1 MTGRDVRV
9 RPPALSRRLLTIAAP
24 REVRGEVVGDH
35 EAEFRRLAAEA
46 GEAGARRWY
55 RAQAAR
61 SAGPLARMRLR
72 RAARALSP
80 AAIRDDLAQA
90 GRWLVR
96 HPRTALVCI
105 GTLGVAMSAALAA
118 TSVLERAVL
127 HPLPF
132 PNADRIVRLW
142 NVGPEMAE
150 GVRSTSLL
158 DVDDWRAA
166 TRTMAAV
173 SAYTPHTPTLT
184 GRGDARRLDAMRVG
198 RDFDRVL
205 GVRAIRGR
213 LFEPSEF
220 IRGSHRSVVLT
231 YGFWMREF
239 GGDPGAIDRS
249 LVLDDEPY
257 RIVGVLEPIA
267 IAYPPPKHDVWM
279 PLIARQG
286 AFWENARETGWVTPI
301 GRLADGVSPSE
312 ARQEL
317 TAIARALALQYPAA
331 SGRRAGID
339 LDLLQDAVS
348 QTSRPVLLL
357 LAAAVVSVLVV
368 AIGNLIN
375 LLLAHGERRRR
386 EFAVRLALGANRS
399 RLRRQVGLEAL
410 LLAGSAGLVALAGAP
425 WMVSAFRALYPG
437 DLPGGA
443 SAWRTPFQIACALGG
458 VAASAALLAWPQRR
472 FTVVASRADALRAT
486 QRVTA
491 GQRRTRAGLIAAQSA
506 LSVVL
511 VVLALVFVR
520 TLQGLAATTP
530 GFDPA
535 GVLVFGI
542 TPSPSRVP
550 SADAASV
557 FFDDTLDAVRRVPG
571 VTSAAF
577 AIAVPF
583 VSSGWSFGVQA
594 PGSSGPPTLVNVNAV
609 SSQFLD
615 TLRLPIV
622 SGRVLTDA
630 EQRGASAI
638 LINEAAAKLLPGD
651 GPAVGRHVSYSG
663 RDWEIVGVIGDA
675 RDGRLDHAGRPWLV
689 LPWKQAGK
697 RPETMIVR
705 TAGDPLATVPA
716 VAAAIH
722 AIDPAV
728 PLAGLTRLSDVVDE
742 SVAAE
747 RFRAVVVSGLGMVA
761 AILAAIGAYSVTAFA
776 VARQERENGVRLA
789 LGESTAALWRRVVLS
804 AMTPAAIG
812 AAAGLAVA
820 WIAARWVQALLFNVD
835 ARDPLTLAAAAGA
848 VVALAGCAATP
859 AARRAAR
866 IDPAITLRAD

>member
-1 MTGRDVRV
+1 ML
-9 RPPALSRRLLTIAAP
+9 AAAAP
-24 REVRGEVVGDH
+24 PDTRADVLADH
-35 EAEFRRLAAEA
+35 EAEFRQRVA
-46 GEAGARRWY
+46 GSGLTEARRWY
-55 RAQAAR
+55 RANALR
-61 SAGPLARMRLR
+61 SIAPLIAMRIR
-72 RAARALSP
+72 RVAIELSP
-80 AAIRDDLAQA
+80 VAFRDDLGQA

-96 HPRTALVCI
+96 HPRTALACI
-105 GTLGVAMSAALAA
+105 GTLGVAMSATLAA

-132 PNADRIVRLW
+132 PKPDRIVRLW
-142 NVGPEMAE
+142 NVGPEMSE

-166 TRTMAAV
+166 SSKMAAI

-198 RDFDRVL
+198 RDLDRVL

-213 LFEPSEF
+213 MFEPAEF
-220 IRGSHRSVVLT
+220 VQGNHRSVLLT

-239 GGDPGAIDRS
+239 GGDPGAIGQS

-257 RIVGVLEPIA
+257 RIVGVLEPMA
-267 IAYPPPKHDVWM
+267 IAYPPPKHDVWI
-279 PLIARQG
+279 PLIARQS
-286 AFWENARETGWVTPI
+286 AFWENARETGWVTPV
-301 GRLADGVSPSE
+301 GRLADGVSAPE

-317 TAIARALALQYPAA
+317 TAIAKALAEQYPAA

-339 LDLLQDAVS
+339 LDLLRDAVS
-348 QTSRPVLLL
+348 ATSRPVLLL
-357 LAAAVVSVLVV
+357 LAATVVSVLVV

-386 EFAVRLALGANRS
+386 EFAVRLALGAHRS
-399 RLRRQVGLEAL
+399 RLRRQVGVEAL
-410 LLAGSAGLVALAGAP
+410 LVTASAGLLALAGAP
-425 WMVSAFRALYPG
+425 WMVRAFRALYPA
-437 DLPGGA
+437 DLPGGG
-443 SAWRTPFQIACALGG
+443 SAWWTPLQISCAIGALT
-458 VAASAALLAWPQRR
+458 ASTMLLAWPQRR
-472 FTVVASRADALRAT
+472 FTVAASRADALRAT
-486 QRVTA
+486 HRVTA
-491 GQRRTRAGLIAAQSA
+491 GPRSTRAVLIAAQSA

-520 TLQGLAATTP
+520 TLNGLAATTP
-530 GFDPA
+530 GFDP
-535 GVLVFGI
+535 GNVLVFGI

-557 FFDDTLDAVRRVPG
+557 FFDDALGAVRRVPG
-571 VTSAAF
+571 VTSAAC

-609 SSQFLD
+609 SPQFLE
-615 TLRLPIV
+615 TLRLPLV
-622 SGRVLTDA
+622 SGRVLTDT
-630 EQRGASAI
+630 EHRGASAV
-638 LINEAAAKLLPGD
+638 LINEAAARLLPGD
-651 GPAVGRHVSYSG
+651 GPVVGRHVSYSG
-663 RDWEIVGVIGDA
+663 RDFEIAGVIGDA
-675 RDGRLDHAGRPWLV
+675 RDGRLDRAGRPWLV

-705 TAGDPLATVPA
+705 TAGDPLAVVPE

-728 PLAGLTRLSDVVDE
+728 PLAGLTRLSDVVDQ

-747 RFRAVVVSGLGMVA
+747 RFRAVVVSGLGIVA

-776 VARQERENGVRLA
+776 VAQQERENGVRLA
-789 LGESTAALWRRVVLS
+789 LGESTAALWRRVVRS

-812 AAAGLAVA
+812 AVFGLAAA

-835 ARDPLTLAAAAGA
+835 ARDPITLVAAAAA
-848 VVALAGCAATP
+848 VVAVAACAAMP